1 MVIAPGH
8 QGPEGQKG
16 GVFATE
22 MGLACSIVACVQ
34 NQDYLWL
41 CSLLMRPGHVAGV
54 QYLVRRSFYSRL
66 YVCSKH
72 PIRRQ
77 ASF

>member
-1 MVIAPGH
+1 MDKENSFMVIAPGH

-22 MGLACSIVACVQ
+22 MALACSIVACVQ

-66 YVCSKH
+66 LCV
-72 PIRRQ
+72 Q
-77 ASF
+77 